1 MFTNILKKDLIGIV
15 GGLAGEGQLQWMRI
29 VDISNPTTP
38 KRLAGAVVG
47 ASAGMTLPI
56 RIKWS
61 PPTLAYLEA
70 GQPSTVS
77 LVNLQEFLIGE
88 VLVANQAEYVQ
99 LPDHGRPGLDLNNDG
114 DYVDPGEVLPLPAKY
129 PLDFAG
135 KDALFGVFDTD
146 QAINDFALDNGGKYV
161 GAVLDAGYLMGT
173 NGLGSMMRPTPSCQL
188 IDRSSVLACSWTARM
203 PRIHFPRACRVAS
216 RRFSNTR

>member
-1 MFTNILKKDLIGIV
+1 
-15 GGLAGEGQLQWMRI
+15 
-29 VDISNPTTP
+29 
-38 KRLAGAVVG
+38 
-47 ASAGMTLPI
+47 
-56 RIKWS
+56 
-61 PPTLAYLEA
+61 
-70 GQPSTVS
+70 
-77 LVNLQEFLIGE
+77 IGE

-99 LPDHGRPGLDLNNDG
+99 LPDHGRPGVDLNGDG

-173 NGLGSMMRPTPSCQL
+173 NGLGIHDAAHAVLPAYRSIFSAGLQL
-188 IDRSSVLACSWTARM
+188 DRTNASYSFSKGVPRRVTTFFQYPLIISNQIVRLDLA
-203 PRIHFPRACRVAS
+203 VV
-216 RRFSNTR
+216 